1 MSSIGEDLKGK
12 CVVVTG
18 ATGGIGK
25 SVCLAFAEL
34 GAHVLAVDLRE
45 EPLTELLK
53 TLPGSGHSTYSLD
66 LMQLSEHKKLFEK
79 AQSMGGNHP

>member
-25 SVCLAFAEL
+25 SVCFAFAEL
-34 GAHVLAVDLRE
+34 GARVLAVDLKE
-45 EPLTELLK
+45 DPLNELVK
-53 TLPGSGHSTYSLD
+53 
-66 LMQLSEHKKLFEK
+66 
-79 AQSMGGNHP
+79 

>member
-25 SVCLAFAEL
+25 SVCFAFAEV
-34 GAHVLAVDLRE
+34 GARVLAVDLKQK
-45 EPLTELLK
+45 PLDELVK
-53 TLPGSGHSTYSLD
+53 TLPGVGHAAYSLD
-66 LMQLSEHKKLFEK
+66 LMQLSEHRTRWMVFRL
-79 AQSMGGNHP
+79 